1 MIFGLVFSIVK
12 QRSVRLNCKCN
23 IGRTVKGHFCVLIAD
38 VRHEEEI
45 ILDIRKKI
53 FECIA

>member
-23 IGRTVKGHFCVLIAD
+23 IGRTVKGHFCVVIAD

-53 FECIA
+53 FECVV